1 MSSIPRDT
9 KESSDG
15 HPPHLAPLSAARVPA
30 ARDAPGAHPRP
41 RLEPELAEQLDE
53 LSRCLI
59 RMDAVMMMLEA
70 DLDRRALALAELVD
84 PFPDLPPADLAPAD
98 PLTGGAPGSGWPARR
113 AGRRGDAR

>member
-1 MSSIPRDT
+1 MDSR
-9 KESSDG
+9 
-15 HPPHLAPLSAARVPA
+15 PLSSPLSSPLGAARVPA
-30 ARDAPGAHPRP
+30 ARDAPGAHRRP

-70 DLDRRALALAELVD
+70 DLDRRALALTELVD

-98 PLTGGAPGSGWPARR
+98 PLADPLAGGAPGSGWPARQ